1 MCLSV
6 LGHAAARAAHGA
18 DPTPTPATESPQQWA
33 CTWARSASAS
43 SSRRWSARA
52 RARAMSSGTGGRAGG
67 TGRRADRRADGP
79 RDGRSHAT
87 HIDCGTLQDIA
98 MLARAGVR
106 HGTRACSAGEGCQV
120 RGRLLPRSASVGT
133 CGADAHLMRPESR
146 RPSQTAPMLT
156 HTYITHARLQNVRA
170 GGRGAGQRPGHGA
183 PRVGRLQ
190 RARAVH
196 RCVRQ
201 PTQREARRLGR
212 RGGDCHDGA
221 SGDAG
226 AAVSLVR
233 MRLKRRR
240 KTPKQQQLLA
250 IRDAA

>member
-67 TGRRADRRADGP
+67 TGRRADGRADGP

-120 RGRLLPRSASVGT
+120 RGRLPPRSASVGT
-133 CGADAHLMRPESR
+133 WCRRALDEARVTPTLSDRASADAHMCDTRAAAGRTRRRSR
-146 RPSQTAPMLT
+146 RRSAPRARRSAGRKASARSRGT
-156 HTYITHARLQNVRA
+156 SVRSAAHTT
-170 GGRGAGQRPGHGA
+170 RGAA
-183 PRVGRLQ
+183 
-190 RARAVH
+190 ARA
-196 RCVRQ
+196 
-201 PTQREARRLGR
+201 ARR
-212 RGGDCHDGA
+212 
-221 SGDAG
+221 
-226 AAVSLVR
+226 
-233 MRLKRRR
+233 RL
-240 KTPKQQQLLA
+240 P
-250 IRDAA
+250 